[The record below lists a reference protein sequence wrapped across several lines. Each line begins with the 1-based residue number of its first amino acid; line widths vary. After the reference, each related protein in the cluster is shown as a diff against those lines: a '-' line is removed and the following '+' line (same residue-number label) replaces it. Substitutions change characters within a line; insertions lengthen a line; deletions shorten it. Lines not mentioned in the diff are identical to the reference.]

1 LRLTHYLSD
10 CGAAASRPLPSYDSA
25 MHRGLS
31 ILRYLWAAPTTAL
44 GLLVVLAGLWRAR
57 ARVVEGVLEAHGP
70 VLAWLLTHLTP
81 MPGGAAALTLG
92 HVVIARDR
100 RSLEE
105 TRTHERVHVRQ
116 CETWGPLFVPAYL
129 TASLSAVWR
138 GRNFYFDNRFEVE
151 AFQTGPNRL
160 GAQSAVTSEA
170 TLGWSLA
177 STHALVRTPRETAQ
191 ACAIPPDDQP
201 DT

>member
-1 LRLTHYLSD
+1 M
-10 CGAAASRPLPSYDSA
+10 AADVASRLVDRALKGSGRSAIAEGPEPESRATDRIRSHFVTHRLPSYDSA
-25 MHRGLS
+25 MHKGLS
-31 ILRYLWAAPTTAL
+31 VLRYLWAAPTTAL

-57 ARVVEGVLEAHGP
+57 ARVVEGVLEAQGP
-70 VLAWLLTHLTP
+70 MLAWLLTHLTR

-105 TRTHERVHVRQ
+105 TRAHERVHVHQ

-129 TASLSAVWR
+129 TASLWAVWC

-151 AFQTGPNRL
+151 AFQMARVEHA
-160 GAQSAVTSEA
+160 AQSA
-170 TLGWSLA
+170 GRRKSLA
-177 STHALVRTPRETAQ
+177 
-191 ACAIPPDDQP
+191 
-201 DT
+201 